1 MIKDGFIPFGPYR
14 TYYRIVGKPSDKA
27 PLLLLHGGPGST
39 HNYFEAL
46 DELAERDQRQLI
58 MYDQAEAA
66 NDFTGDAYQRV
77 NTRFMELH
85 AAAAPDENAPEYLW
99 REKNV
104 GELAYQTAWGPNEFT
119 PTGNL
124 KDYDYTAKLHSLY
137 VPTLITSG
145 TNDLCTPLVAKTMA
159 DALPNS
165 QWHLFN
171 GTRHMSFVEKPLEYQ
186 AVLQDWLDQHD

>member
-1 MIKDGFIPFGPYR
+1 MGSRTAPF
-14 TYYRIVGKPSDKA
+14 
-27 PLLLLHGGPGST
+27 
-39 HNYFEAL
+39 
-46 DELAERDQRQLI
+46 DQFYEHRLI
-58 MYDQAEAA
+58 SFMSKEDQEVIAQAEAA